1 MGSGLETISPD
12 AGASDALVGLVS
24 RSVMG
29 EESECR
35 VFECLSV
42 LVSIRWNKLEQKTI
56 ADKSLESL
64 IQKISYVLR
73 AVALQSE
80 NPLHTVSEM
89 DSVRFGSK

>member
-1 MGSGLETISPD
+1 M
-12 AGASDALVGLVS
+12 
-24 RSVMG
+24 
-29 EESECR
+29 
-35 VFECLSV
+35 
-42 LVSIRWNKLEQKTI
+42 EQKTI

-89 DSVRFGSK
+89 NSVRFGSK